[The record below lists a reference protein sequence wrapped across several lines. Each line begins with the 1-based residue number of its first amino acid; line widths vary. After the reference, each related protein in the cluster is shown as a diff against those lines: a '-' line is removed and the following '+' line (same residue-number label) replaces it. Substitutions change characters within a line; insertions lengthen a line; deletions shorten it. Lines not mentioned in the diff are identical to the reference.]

1 MCNLY
6 VKTKNWAKPVRGD
19 VMAAVLV
26 VKGSG
31 PRNLFKE
38 HGEASDRYCVW
49 CAEKHHHQQ
58 GKYYNPDTGKLSN
71 QYKRK
76 AEASRNVHTTQ

>member
-1 MCNLY
+1 
-6 VKTKNWAKPVRGD
+6 
-19 VMAAVLV
+19 MATALEVNCS
-26 VKGSG
+26 K

-38 HGEASDRYCVW
+38 HGEATDRYCVW
-49 CAEKHHHQQ
+49 CAEKYHHQP

-76 AEASRNVHTTQ
+76 AEASRN